1 MFTLANGS
9 TLSIASV
16 YGAAKTF
23 SSITNAV
30 EAVASY
36 VADPTHIVGEILE
49 VTSGWGRLNSRVVR
63 VKAISGVGPY
73 LVTFEGVD
81 TSNTAKF
88 PAGSGAGTTREIT
101 TWTPIT
107 QLKELTGGGG
117 EPKYADITTY
127 DDVND
132 KQMPSGRGA
141 ATIDAEVFDDPT
153 LAFYPFVTAA
163 SDGSTV
169 TAMKLSFSNGSALYA
184 NAYWSI
190 QKIPVMSKGQALTS
204 KINASYVS
212 EPIRYAS

>member
-9 TLSIASV
+9 TLSIASA
-16 YGAAKTF
+16 YAAAKTF
-23 SSITNAV
+23 TLITNAA

-36 VADPTHIVGEILE
+36 AVDPTHAVGEILE
-49 VTSGWGRLNSRVVR
+49 ITSGWGRLNGRVVR
-63 VKAISGVGPY
+63 VKAVSGAGPY
-73 LVTFEGVD
+73 LVTFEGVNTTD
-81 TSNTAKF
+81 TAKF
-88 PAGSGAGTTREIT
+88 PAGAGAGTTREIT

-117 EPKYADITTY
+117 DPKYADITTY

-132 KQMPSGRGA
+132 KQMPSGRAA
-141 ATIDAEVFDDPT
+141 ATIDVEVFDDPS
-153 LAFYPFVTAA
+153 LAFYPIVVAA
-163 SDGSTV
+163 ADASTV
-169 TAMKLSFSNGSALYA
+169 TAMKLSFSNGSSLYA

-212 EPIRYAS
+212 EPIRYAT